1 MGDVTQVLAGLAA
14 GLPGTTE
21 ALAELVYAELRQ
33 IARRKLAAEPEGHT
47 LQPTALV
54 HEVWLRLFGGAPP
67 AFASRPQFFAAAAE
81 GMRRIL
87 IERARR
93 KKSLKRGSGAV
104 PVNLEDV
111 DVAARADDDTLLL
124 VAEALERLQT
134 EHPEAARFIELRFFT
149 GLSNAEAA
157 QALGLPERTA
167 RRHWTFARAWLYREI
182 RALEAEAAPPA
193 GPSGPPA
200 NRGASPTGSG
210 ELLAAQ

>member
-14 GLPGTTE
+14 GLPGSTD
-21 ALAELVYAELRQ
+21 ALADLVYAELRQ

-47 LQPTALV
+47 LPPTALV
-54 HEVWLRLFGGAPP
+54 HEAWLRLFGGAPP

-93 KKSLKRGSGAV
+93 KKSLKRGSGAI
-104 PVNLEDV
+104 PVSLEDV
-111 DVAARADDDTLLL
+111 DVAAHADDDTLLL
-124 VAEALERLQT
+124 VDEALERLGP
-134 EHPEAARFIELRFFT
+134 EHPDAARFIELRFFA

-182 RALEAEAAPPA
+182 RTLEAAPARRA
-193 GPSGPPA
+193 GPSRPPA
-200 NRGASPTGSG
+200 NRRAAPPGGG
-210 ELLAAQ
+210 GLLLAQ